1 MKPKKKKKKKRKK
14 PQPPKPRSAIDV
26 ARNPQPYQF
35 PLYTPPF
42 PSVINHQPKANA
54 NSQNVANTFRNIQAV
69 NAKELER
76 LRGDLTA
83 YRQESQTIF
92 KKLVAFPRDKVYY
105 DNETVSDLTVSDLT
119 DSEEEI
125 EDVKERLIDEEETK
139 IVKGILEQEEEERER
154 EGMEQEDIDV
164 GVDNETVSDLT
175 DEEEEIEDVKERLID
190 EEETKI
196 VKGILEQEKQQE
208 EREGMEQEDI
218 DVGADEPS
226 VGEETLM
233 GEAGR
238 GAETLTE
245 QASATSSKKQRETK
259 KKSKQM
265 LKDEIEAKTGNLL
278 MSGGEFART
287 KKGVIEQLA
296 IEQGIDINL

>member
-1 MKPKKKKKKKRKK
+1 MKPKKKKRKKSKKKS
-14 PQPPKPRSAIDV
+14 PPKPRSAIDV

-92 KKLVAFPRDKVYY
+92 KKLVAFPRNKVYY
-105 DNETVSDLTVSDLT
+105 DNETVSDLT

-125 EDVKERLIDEEETK
+125 EDAKERLIDEEETK

-154 EGMEQEDIDV
+154 EGMGAEDIDV
-164 GVDNETVSDLT
+164 GADNETVSDLT
-175 DEEEEIEDVKERLID
+175 DEEEEIEDAKERLID

-208 EREGMEQEDI
+208 KREAMEQEDI
-218 DVGADEPS
+218 DVGDVFFGNEPS

-233 GEAGR
+233 GQAGR
-238 GAETLTE
+238 GAGTLTE
-245 QASATSSKKQRETK
+245 QASATSSKKQGKNKTMV
-259 KKSKQM
+259 M
-265 LKDEIEAKTGNLL
+265 LKQELQSQNIPFPPKIKAKELR
-278 MSGGEFART
+278 EFA
-287 KKGVIEQLA
+287 
-296 IEQGIDINL
+296 QGFGISSKI

>member
-14 PQPPKPRSAIDV
+14 PQPPKPRSAVDV

-35 PLYTPPF
+35 PIYTPPF

-92 KKLVAFPRDKVYY
+92 KKLVAFPRDNIYY
-105 DNETVSDLTVSDLT
+105 DNETVSDLT

-125 EDVKERLIDEEETK
+125 EDAEDRLIDDEETK
-139 IVKGILEQEEEERER
+139 IVKGILEQEDKEAVGDVLSEMVSNVELQAEQ
-154 EGMEQEDIDV
+154 EGMGAEDVDV
-164 GVDNETVSDLT
+164 G
-175 DEEEEIEDVKERLID
+175 ID
-190 EEETKI
+190 EE
-196 VKGILEQEKQQE
+196 
-208 EREGMEQEDI
+208 
-218 DVGADEPS
+218 S

-278 MSGGEFART
+278 MSGGEFSKT
-287 KKGVIEQLA
+287 KKKEIQQLA
-296 IEQGIDINL
+296 EEQGISINL

>member
-1 MKPKKKKKKKRKK
+1 MALKKRQTQSQNVTQIVKVILGDLKPKKKKKKKRKK

-35 PLYTPPF
+35 SMYTPPF
-42 PSVINHQPKANA
+42 PSVINHQPKSNA

-92 KKLVAFPRDKVYY
+92 KKLVAFPREKIIY
-105 DNETVSDLTVSDLT
+105 DNETVSDLT

-139 IVKGILEQEEEERER
+139 IVKGILEQEDKEAVGDVLSEMVSNVELQAEQ
-154 EGMEQEDIDV
+154 EGMGTEDVDV
-164 GVDNETVSDLT
+164 G
-175 DEEEEIEDVKERLID
+175 ID
-190 EEETKI
+190 EE
-196 VKGILEQEKQQE
+196 
-208 EREGMEQEDI
+208 
-218 DVGADEPS
+218 S

-245 QASATSSKKQRETK
+245 QASATSSRKQRKTL

-265 LKDEIEAKTGNLL
+265 LKDEMEAKSGDLL

-287 KKGVIEQLA
+287 KLKEIQQLA

>member
-1 MKPKKKKKKKRKK
+1 VKVILGDLKPKKKKRKK
-14 PQPPKPRSAIDV
+14 SKKSQPPKPRSAVDI

-35 PLYTPPF
+35 PIYTPPF

-92 KKLVAFPRDKVYY
+92 KKLVAFPREKVYY

-125 EDVKERLIDEEETK
+125 EDAKERLIDEEETK
-139 IVKGILEQEEEERER
+139 IVKGILEQEDKETVGDVLSEMVSNVERQAEQ
-154 EGMEQEDIDV
+154 EGMGAEDVDV
-164 GVDNETVSDLT
+164 G
-175 DEEEEIEDVKERLID
+175 ID
-190 EEETKI
+190 EE
-196 VKGILEQEKQQE
+196 
-208 EREGMEQEDI
+208 
-218 DVGADEPS
+218 S

-233 GEAGR
+233 AQAGR

-245 QASATSSKKQRETK
+245 QASATSTK
-259 KKSKQM
+259 RTRKTLKKSKER
-265 LKDEIEAKTGNLL
+265 LKDEMEARSGKLL
-278 MSGGEFART
+278 MSRREFTRT
-287 KKGVIEQLA
+287 KLKDIQKLA
-296 IEQGIDINL
+296 EEQGIDTNL